1 MPITPEHKKRWITAL
16 VLLVIIGLVALVDTP
31 LVTWVFF
38 GVVYVFALLEA
49 IKLFKVND
57 NTLYYYGIALWV
69 ATPFYPHPS
78 DLLFIALMIQGGILA
93 YKRDLEIRNLFLL
106 LYPTAGIIFLWMLYL
121 DYKMVSLFWLLV
133 IVALSDIGAYYI
145 GKAFGKRQFSP
156 TSPKKTLEGVFGGVL
171 FGAIGGAMAISY
183 YSNLSYPL
191 AFLIALLT
199 SVSAIFGDLFESYL
213 KREAGVKDSGS
224 ILPGHGGV
232 LDRIDGYLFAGVTLY
247 IFLKMT
253 SI

>member
-1 MPITPEHKKRWITAL
+1 MPISPEHKKRWITAL
-16 VLLVIIGLVALVDTP
+16 VLLVIIGLVALANTP
-31 LVTWVFF
+31 LVTWIFF
-38 GVVYVFALLEA
+38 GVVYAFALLEA

-57 NTLYYYGIALWV
+57 NTLYYYGIALWI

-93 YKRDLEIRNLFLL
+93 YKRDLKIRSLFPI
-106 LYPTAGIIFLWMLYL
+106 LYPGAGVIFLWMLYI
-121 DYKMVSLFWLLV
+121 DYGMLSLFWILA
-133 IVALSDIGAYYI
+133 IVALSDVGAYYI

-156 TSPKKTLEGVFGGVL
+156 TSPNKTLEGVFGGVTL
-171 FGAIGGAMAISY
+171 GTIGGTLLMIGHY
-183 YSNLSYPL
+183 NLFIN
-191 AFLIALLT
+191 AFFIALFT

-213 KREAGVKDSGS
+213 KREAGLKDSGS

-247 IFLKMT
+247 VMLKIT
-253 SI
+253 GS